1 MSLRA
6 YTQVGGVWTLAAGYP
21 IANFT
26 AEYSGAS
33 LTLRSGDNMA
43 FASAVDVSLGATVN
57 ALVYGAGTTSIH
69 TGSSGSLFV
78 GPSGTIT
85 TLTSPAAGVAG
96 LVQPAKVYWLS
107 LTMALV
113 STVLPIWL
121 MAEGVKRIGASQVS
135 MISAVGPIITIYFG
149 WLILN
154 EPVTTIQIAGAVLV
168 LAGVLLVGLKAE
180 AIPAKS

>member
-1 MSLRA
+1 M
-6 YTQVGGVWTLAAGYP
+6 
-21 IANFT
+21 
-26 AEYSGAS
+26 
-33 LTLRSGDNMA
+33 
-43 FASAVDVSLGATVN
+43 
-57 ALVYGAGTTSIH
+57 
-69 TGSSGSLFV
+69 
-78 GPSGTIT
+78 
-85 TLTSPAAGVAG
+85 AG
-96 LVQPAKVYWLS
+96 LAQPAKVYWLS

-168 LAGVLLVGLKAE
+168 LAGVLLVGLKVE
-180 AIPAKS
+180 TIPAKS

>member
-1 MSLRA
+1 
-6 YTQVGGVWTLAAGYP
+6 
-21 IANFT
+21 
-26 AEYSGAS
+26 
-33 LTLRSGDNMA
+33 
-43 FASAVDVSLGATVN
+43 
-57 ALVYGAGTTSIH
+57 
-69 TGSSGSLFV
+69 
-78 GPSGTIT
+78 
-85 TLTSPAAGVAG
+85 VAG